1 MVNFYEN
8 TLIISGEQNEIS
20 TFILNNSCQFTSN
33 LLSFSNII
41 PQPHYMTEEQI
52 YKWRLKNWGSD
63 SEPTIINIIKENDK
77 IKYIF
82 RTYRGTPIPWI
93 KRVSS
98 IYINLHYTLIFREN
112 STGFMGNISCY
123 RGQTYYLEEF
133 YLSEWIWDNNIC
145 KEDIYKLFMITIKS
159 FYNYSTIIHMKL
171 KRKYTN
177 ISTSSINIIMDYYNS
192 IKNDDLDF
200 DESIKLIHTDK
211 YFLPFI
217 LQFTKSLSYY
227 KNKQISNNPLYK
239 ILYNKIDEYL
249 YIQNGINLT
258 DVYTYIE
265 KYLEE
270 KLDVYV
276 KKIY

>member
-1 MVNFYEN
+1 
-8 TLIISGEQNEIS
+8 
-20 TFILNNSCQFTSN
+20 
-33 LLSFSNII
+33 
-41 PQPHYMTEEQI
+41 
-52 YKWRLKNWGSD
+52 
-63 SEPTIINIIKENDK
+63 
-77 IKYIF
+77 
-82 RTYRGTPIPWI
+82 
-93 KRVSS
+93 
-98 IYINLHYTLIFREN
+98 
-112 STGFMGNISCY
+112 
-123 RGQTYYLEEF
+123 
-133 YLSEWIWDNNIC
+133 
-145 KEDIYKLFMITIKS
+145 
-159 FYNYSTIIHMKL
+159 
-171 KRKYTN
+171 
-177 ISTSSINIIMDYYNS
+177 MDYYNS

-227 KNKQISNNPLYK
+227 KNKQIPNNPLYK

-270 KLDVYV
+270 KLDVYI